1 MNNYEERMTEKKEVY
16 KKLVKMPHMLDA
28 LAALSSLGKQ
38 YALNFGL

>member
-1 MNNYEERMTEKKEVY
+1 MTEEKEVY

-28 LAALSSLGKQ
+28 LAARSSLGKQ